1 MRYSSWNSVTE
12 YLVKNL
18 ENKIKNDGYK
28 VGDQFLTENAIC
40 QQYNVGRSSVREALR
55 VLSATGYIKSIRG
68 KGTFISRIEDSS
80 DVALKEVHE
89 TDSKQLGKLVEVRLL
104 IEPAS
109 ILKLV
114 HIITPE
120 QIEELE
126 KIYSKSMIAVE
137 QKQLVD
143 VIMLDEKFH
152 VRLIDFLEN
161 EYLSM
166 INLQIQKKMSD
177 FRAKTY
183 RVKDLFALSQIGHRK
198 ILDALKN
205 HNVDQVG
212 EQMIKHINKVKEYY
226 RDSE

>member
-68 KGTFISRIEDSS
+68 KGTFISQIEDSS

-177 FRAKTY
+177 FRSKTY
-183 RVKDLFALSQIGHRK
+183 RVKDLFAFSQIGHRK